1 MKKNKKTKKQQT
13 VLTRKDMT
21 KQPIGTAL
29 RGVVSDRMAGVVKV
43 ILNTKLEQAYN
54 EMIVRHAKGEPFGQ
68 LSLFATEE
76 VKEKY
81 LGDNKLIFDI
91 DMSELTT
98 DPKRYQEVFNA
109 VCQLAY
115 VDVVVPVSTTKKD
128 GEVEQTLLVT
138 KMFNLLLRTNMEETI
153 DEHGNTIFKYKRGM
167 KPIVGLAMEKVVA
180 EYIYSLDKGYTD
192 ILPFPVI
199 MSSSKYYPNFY
210 SYLCDFKRN
219 DPCEVVA
226 SYDEIRKLAGLGTIE
241 EDTRKGE
248 EEIVEEAME
257 ARRKA
262 ELAGTPELA
271 PTDEQIE
278 EMKRNNSRYY
288 IVFSQFFKRILKP
301 VMEEMKEN
309 AEDNISDIWFE
320 MEKIYT
326 HGRAKNPDKL
336 KFIIHLSELG
346 KELQNEREA
355 TKEVMALEKRLRN
368 EFKQTNQQVKRI
380 MKDSF
385 KFRGELNRKLNEL
398 RAAREAGKIKID
410 SDEGAYW
417 NVAITNFIEKTRMA
431 HEGEKLQFAEAE
443 VIPDAAPAQQAQ
455 QAPKAETLEE
465 RWGRV
470 MTQFR
475 PMVDVKDWRVYFDH
489 SSSIRA
495 VSFSDGKLRLY
506 APNEQ
511 YINEVEDRYAD
522 VLGSLI
528 CREFGN
534 DVFIEYIM
542 KEK

>member
-54 EMIVRHAKGEPFGQ
+54 EMIVRHSKGEPFGQ

-81 LGDNKLIFDI
+81 LGENKLIFDI

-138 KMFNLLLRTNMEETI
+138 KMFNLLLRTNMEEVT
-153 DEHGNTIFKYKRGM
+153 DENGNTVFKYKRGM
-167 KPIVGLAMEKVVA
+167 KPVVGLAMEKVVA

-226 SYDEIRKLAGLGTIE
+226 SYDEIRKLAGLGSIE

-248 EEIVEEAME
+248 EEIVAEAME

-262 ELAGTPELA
+262 ELDGTPELA

-278 EMKRNNSRYY
+278 EMKRNNTRYY

-320 MEKIYT
+320 VEKIYT

-336 KFIIHLSELG
+336 KFTIHLSDLG

-368 EFKQTNQQVKRI
+368 EFKQTTQQVKKI

-385 KFRGELNRKLNEL
+385 KMRANLTRKLNEL

-417 NVAITNFIEKTRMA
+417 NVAITNFIEKQRQQI
-431 HEGEKLQFAEAE
+431 EGEQLQFVEAE
-443 VIPDAAPAQQAQ
+443 VVTDATPAQQVQ

-470 MTQFR
+470 MKMFR
-475 PMVDVKDWRVYFDH
+475 PMISPAEWRQMFDH
-489 SSSIRA
+489 SSAIRA
-495 VSFSDGKLRLY
+495 IWCEDGVLVLGVPDRNYHAYYLEKY
-506 APNEQ
+506 HATVKACIEQ
-511 YINEVEDRYAD
+511 VFGEVEIKFE
-522 VLGSLI
+522 LI
-528 CREFGN
+528 R
-534 DVFIEYIM
+534 
-542 KEK
+542 

>member
-43 ILNTKLEQAYN
+43 ILNTKLEKAYN

-68 LSLFATEE
+68 LSLFATDE

-138 KMFNLLLRTNMEETI
+138 KMFNLLLRANMEETT

-167 KPIVGLAMEKVVA
+167 KPVVGLAMEKVVA

-262 ELAGTPELA
+262 EQDGTPELA

-288 IVFSQFFKRILKP
+288 IVFSQFFKRIIKP

-320 MEKIYT
+320 VEKIYT

-346 KELQNEREA
+346 KELQTEREA
-355 TKEVMALEKRLRN
+355 TKEVIALEKRLRN
-368 EFKQTNQQVKRI
+368 EFKQTNQQVKKI

-385 KFRGELNRKLNEL
+385 KFRGELTRKMNEL

-417 NVAITNFIEKTRMA
+417 NVALTNFIEKKRQQM
-431 HEGEKLQFAEAE
+431 EGEQLQFTEAE
-443 VIPDAAPAQQAQ
+443 VVSDATPAQQAQ
-455 QAPKAETLEE
+455 PAPKADTLEE

-470 MTQFR
+470 MAQFR
-475 PMVDVKDWRVYFDH
+475 PLITVPEWRQMFDH
-489 SSSIRA
+489 STAIRPL
-495 VSFSDGKLRLY
+495 SFEDGKLILGIPDIGY
-506 APNEQ
+506 YNYFVEKYWSLMQPCIVAEFG
-511 YINEVEDRYAD
+511 EVEIGFDYLR
-522 VLGSLI
+522 
-528 CREFGN
+528 
-534 DVFIEYIM
+534 
-542 KEK
+542 K

>member
-43 ILNTKLEQAYN
+43 ILNTKLEKAYN

-68 LSLFATEE
+68 LSLFATDE

-138 KMFNLLLRTNMEETI
+138 KMFNLLLRANMEETT

-167 KPIVGLAMEKVVA
+167 KPVVGLAMEKVVA

-262 ELAGTPELA
+262 EQDGTPELA

-288 IVFSQFFKRILKP
+288 IVFSQFFKRIIKP

-320 MEKIYT
+320 VEKIYT

-346 KELQNEREA
+346 KELQTEREA
-355 TKEVMALEKRLRN
+355 TKEVIALEKRLRN
-368 EFKQTNQQVKRI
+368 EFKQTNQQVKKI

-385 KFRGELNRKLNEL
+385 KFRGELTRKMNEL

-417 NVAITNFIEKTRMA
+417 NVALTNFIEKKRQQM
-431 HEGEKLQFAEAE
+431 EGEQLQFTEAE
-443 VIPDAAPAQQAQ
+443 VVSDATPAQQAQ
-455 QAPKAETLEE
+455 QAPKADTLEE
-465 RWGRV
+465 RWSRV
-470 MTQFR
+470 MAQFR
-475 PMVDVKDWRVYFDH
+475 PLITVPEWRQMFDH
-489 SSSIRA
+489 STAIRPL
-495 VSFSDGKLRLY
+495 SFEDGKLMLGVPDIGY
-506 APNEQ
+506 YNYFVEKYWSLMQPCIVAEFG
-511 YINEVEDRYAD
+511 EVEIRFDYLR
-522 VLGSLI
+522 
-528 CREFGN
+528 
-534 DVFIEYIM
+534 
-542 KEK
+542 K

>member
-29 RGVVSDRMAGVVKV
+29 RGVVSDRMAGVVKIV
-43 ILNTKLEQAYN
+43 LNTKLEKAYN

-68 LSLFATEE
+68 LSLFATDE

-115 VDVVVPVSTTKKD
+115 VDIVVPVSTTKKD

-138 KMFNLLLRTNMEETI
+138 KMFNLLLRANMEEIT

-192 ILPFPVI
+192 ILPFPAVI
-199 MSSSKYYPNFY
+199 SSSKYYPNFY

-262 ELAGTPELA
+262 ELDGTPELA

-288 IVFSQFFKRILKP
+288 IVFSQFFKRIIKP

-320 MEKIYT
+320 VEKIYT

-346 KELQNEREA
+346 KELQTEREA
-355 TKEVMALEKRLRN
+355 TKEVIALEKRLRN

-385 KFRGELNRKLNEL
+385 KFRGELTRKMNEL

-417 NVAITNFIEKTRMA
+417 NVALTNFIEKKRQQM
-431 HEGEKLQFAEAE
+431 EGEQLQFTEAE
-443 VIPDAAPAQQAQ
+443 VVSDATPAQQAQ
-455 QAPKAETLEE
+455 QTPKADTLEE

-470 MTQFR
+470 MAQFR
-475 PMVDVKDWRVYFDH
+475 PMITVKEWRQMFDH
-489 SSSIRA
+489 SSALRPI
-495 VSFSDGKLRLY
+495 SFEDGKLMLGIPDIGY
-506 APNEQ
+506 YNYFIEKYWSLMQPCIVAEFG
-511 YINEVEDRYAD
+511 EVEIKFD
-522 VLGSLI
+522 
-528 CREFGN
+528 
-534 DVFIEYIM
+534 YIR
-542 KEK
+542 